1 MTPLTK
7 DFLTAGC
14 AIFTVEPSNQFKQA
28 MAQQGKQTADHYT
41 YRIEKAE
48 FEDGRSMH
56 FVQTLTGPEN
66 TSDYTYVG
74 VLHPNHGSIRLTR
87 NSKFHPAATPVQIAQ
102 RVLQCIF
109 AGQREEIE
117 RAGWKVHHMGKCGR
131 CGRALTTPES
141 CESGIGPECRKI
153 LDSERF

>member
-14 AIFTVEPSNQFKQA
+14 AIFTVEPSNQFKEA
-28 MAQQGKQTADHYT
+28 MKEQGKESADHYA

-56 FVQTLTGPEN
+56 FVQALTGQDN

-74 VLHPNHGSIRLTR
+74 VLHPSQGSIRFTR
-87 NSKFHPAATPVQIAQ
+87 KSAFHPAATPVQIAQ
-102 RVLQCIF
+102 RVLQRIF
-109 AGQREEIE
+109 AGQGEEIE
-117 RAGWKVHHMGKCGR
+117 RAGWEVHHMGKCGR

-153 LDSERF
+153 LVSKRF